1 MSDFPKWMLALAG
14 ISLLPVLLSPFY
26 LFGLQPFGTSPSALV
41 RFLLYVATQLLWLLP
56 LILFFISLDLYRR
69 GYERLGI
76 AAALLGAALTATA
89 LWLL

>member
-14 ISLLPVLLSPFY
+14 ISLLPVLLSLFY
-26 LFGLQPFGTSPSALV
+26 LFGLQPFGTSPNALV
-41 RFLLYVATQLLWLLP
+41 RFLFYVATQLLWLLP
-56 LILFFISLDLYRR
+56 LILFFVSLDLYRR

>member
-1 MSDFPKWMLALAG
+1 MAQPCAPPLLPHLSVMSDFPKWMLALAG

-26 LFGLQPFGTSPSALV
+26 LFD
-41 RFLLYVATQLLWLLP
+41 VATQLLWLLP
-56 LILFFISLDLYRR
+56 LILFFVSLDLYRR

>member
-1 MSDFPKWMLALAG
+1 M
-14 ISLLPVLLSPFY
+14 
-26 LFGLQPFGTSPSALV
+26 
-41 RFLLYVATQLLWLLP
+41 RFLFYVATQLLWLLP
-56 LILFFISLDLYRR
+56 LILFFVSLDLYRR